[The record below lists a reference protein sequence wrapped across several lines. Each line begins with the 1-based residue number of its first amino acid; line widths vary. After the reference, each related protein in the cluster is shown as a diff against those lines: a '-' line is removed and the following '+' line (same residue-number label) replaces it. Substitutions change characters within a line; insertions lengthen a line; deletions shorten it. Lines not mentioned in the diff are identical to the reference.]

1 MQLNFSKTLACASNL
16 RRGLCFHEPKR
27 IQKPLFILIIS
38 LFTLLVTSSFSQDT
52 LWKKPMTD
60 RLNKMADSLSQ
71 NLIPWTV
78 LNKVL
83 MVEQFGAVGDSLT
96 LNTISIQN
104 AIDSCSKN
112 GGGVVLFSK
121 GQYVTGT
128 IILKSGVMLE
138 VANNAKILGSTNI
151 ADYPEKITE
160 YKTYRQSMIYAEKCT
175 NVGLRGNGEI
185 YFRGELVNF
194 PGVETI
200 GQIVGRPYGIKM
212 VGCTNVV
219 LQNIFLHNS
228 AAWMQ
233 SYTTCQNM
241 IFDGI
246 KVINQANYNN
256 DGLDPDGCTNV
267 IVRNCYINS
276 EDDAMCLKG
285 ASGKASSNFLI
296 ENSTF
301 LSSCNALKT
310 GTETQ
315 GDFFNIVARNL
326 KLGGISNDLY
336 ALKRH
341 DATSGITLATV
352 DGGNVHDIFISNV
365 TIDSAR
371 CPIFMRIGSRLRPL
385 YNTPPKEVG
394 SLKNVIIQ
402 GVSGNFNY
410 KEGSLILGIKDHPI
424 TDVIIDNYKIKVEGG
439 GTSTM
444 IDKEIPEND
453 TSYPDARFFI
463 PQGVP
468 SYGFY
473 VRYANNINI
482 SNAQIVPLKS
492 DARPV
497 IIVDDGTSGIL
508 YNGNSITQNGKINI
522 NLMKLSGSVYSKMDS
537 TSLSFGTLFSNAV
550 GIEDA
555 TKKNNATDNLSISE
569 GSYSLSIDR
578 RKPATASDIL
588 GIKLGQLSGT
598 DYKFVVDATI
608 FRANDVVPYLM
619 DNYSKTTTA
628 IIGIDTIAFTAD
640 AKVSATFQNRFSFV
654 FKPVILSVNSI
665 VVTATLIGTVATI
678 KWNTVGENGIVNYII
693 EKSIDGI
700 SYTSIGQQSA
710 ENPASASYTFTDNVM
725 GITTFYRIKTL
736 NSDGTVAY
744 SNTVKLTTHHSPFTI
759 IYPNPLIGKKL
770 NVSFT
775 DIAAGKYSV
784 NFNNVLGQRIQE
796 VAISHTGGNGIHTII
811 VNGLIHSGIYSVIIR
826 DSGGHVV
833 YQTNLSVQP

>member
-1 MQLNFSKTLACASNL
+1 MQLNFSKTLTSASNL
-16 RRGLCFHEPKR
+16 LRGLCFHEPR
-27 IQKPLFILIIS
+27 GIQKLLCILIIS
-38 LFTLLVTSSFSQDT
+38 LFNLLVTSSFSQDT
-52 LWKKPMTD
+52 LWKKSMTD

-71 NLIPWTV
+71 NLNPWTV
-78 LNKVL
+78 PNRVF

-96 LNTISIQN
+96 VNTIAIQN
-104 AIDSCSKN
+104 AIDSCSKK

-138 VANNAKILGSTNI
+138 VTSNAKILGSTNI

-160 YKTYRQSMIYAEKCT
+160 YKTFRQSMIYAEKCT
-175 NVGLRGNGEI
+175 NVGIRGNGEI

-212 VGCTNVV
+212 VGCINVV

-267 IVRNCYINS
+267 IIRNCYINA

-285 ASGKASSNFLI
+285 ASGKPSNNFLI

-326 KLGGISNDLY
+326 KLGGISNNLY

-352 DGGNVHDIFISNV
+352 DGGNVHDILISNV

-371 CPIFMRIGSRLRPL
+371 CPIFIRIGSRLRPL

-394 SLKNVIIQ
+394 YLKNVIIQ

-410 KEGSLILGIKDHPI
+410 KECSLILGIKDHPI

-482 SNAQIVPLKS
+482 SNAQIVPIKT

-497 IIVDDGTSGIL
+497 IIVDDGTTGIF
-508 YNGNSITQNGKINI
+508 YNGNSITQNGKLNI
-522 NLMKLSGSVYSKMDS
+522 SLLKLAGSIYMKMDS
-537 TSLSFGTLFSNAV
+537 TSVAFGTLFSNSV

-569 GSYSLSIDR
+569 GSNSLSIDR
-578 RKPATASDIL
+578 RKPATVSDVL
-588 GIKLGQLSGT
+588 DIKLGQLSGT
-598 DYKFVVDATI
+598 DYKFIIDATI
-608 FRANDVVPYLM
+608 LRANDVVPFLM
-619 DNYSKTTTA
+619 DNYNKTSTQIA
-628 IIGIDTIAFTAD
+628 GMDTVSFTAD
-640 AKVSATFQNRFSFV
+640 AKVAATFQNRFSIV
-654 FKPVILSVNSI
+654 FKPSTLSVNSI
-665 VVTATLIGTVATI
+665 VVTANLISNVASI
-678 KWNTVGENGIVNYII
+678 KWNTFGENAIAYYTI
-693 EKSIDGI
+693 EKSTDGANYI
-700 SYTSIGQQSA
+700 SIGQQVAQNTSNA
-710 ENPASASYTFTDNVM
+710 VYTFTDKAMVT
-725 GITTFYRIKTL
+725 TTFYRL
-736 NSDGTVAY
+736 RVVNSDGTSTY
-744 SNTVKLTTHHSPFTI
+744 SNTAKLSAHQLPI
-759 IYPNPLIGKKL
+759 INIYPNPLTSRTMKISFT
-770 NVSFT
+770 NVSAGNFT
-775 DIAAGKYSV
+775 VDINNLLGKRV
-784 NFNNVLGQRIQE
+784 QE
-796 VAISHTGGNGIHTII
+796 VVFSHSGGNCSHTITIKGPI
-811 VNGLIHSGIYSVIIR
+811 SEGIYNVIIR
-826 DSGGHVV
+826 DAGGQAI
-833 YQTNLSVQP
+833 YQTNLYARP